1 MAQIIFS
8 LDNSCYVSWLFHSSC
23 NTFYLWKSTVPASIH
38 YKTCS
43 QFYLFHSHQ
52 IKQPTP
58 PISLSLS
65 SSSCRWDESKPAGP
79 SPRAADQLGNLL
91 PSCSTAASLTG
102 PAPSSSQMVLGGLSS
117 CAMPGMLQAPPHQ
130 LLRLKGP
137 VQCSVTHFE
146 NVQGKERA
154 EHICIMCVNVEPVK
168 AQHKSQDRLTD
179 TGFSPYWASSRLPL
193 HTYQTNLNEHSI
205 KRKRKKVFELSSW

>member
-1 MAQIIFS
+1 MYPGSFTQAAIPFTSGSPWCQ
-8 LDNSCYVSWLFHSSC
+8 
-23 NTFYLWKSTVPASIH
+23 PASTT
-38 YKTCS
+38 KLVLNSVCS
-43 QFYLFHSHQ
+43 IP
-52 IKQPTP
+52 IKPSSQHH

-65 SSSCRWDESKPAGP
+65 SSSCRWGESKPAGP
-79 SPRAADQLGNLL
+79 SPRAADQLGDLL

-130 LLRLKGP
+130 LLRVKGP

-146 NVQGKERA
+146 NMQGKERA